1 MNDLGSPVCRAQLT
15 PKVFLVGL
23 LTSRIWV
30 RFSLD
35 RLSALNQGGKLLS
48 KYGTE
53 QVGISAEVALAD
65 LSGVKVDHLYRDRG
79 RPDLIM
85 HIRPTLASIISEFP
99 TPIEHVAEDQ
109 NPIDFL
115 LEGGESLSVK
125 TNMREAGKVAPQ
137 NIGQP
142 TSATF
147 WARLPQLIPEGVDIG
162 SLSYPESA
170 KIFKHVAQTRTTDL
184 LKEYW
189 KNLFDCDYLLYVFDV
204 LDRDDNLTDRPRAKV
219 FKKSQSPEWKTSK
232 FAFTQAL
239 SDWNESCTVKYE
251 SVSIGEFQIHN
262 NRNCFK
268 FRFNLGGL
276 IQVGLL

>member
-1 MNDLGSPVCRAQLT
+1 M
-15 PKVFLVGL
+15 
-23 LTSRIWV
+23 
-30 RFSLD
+30 
-35 RLSALNQGGKLLS
+35 LS

-65 LSGVKVDHLYRDRG
+65 LTRVRVEKAYRDRG
-79 RPDLIM
+79 RDELVR
-85 HIRPTLASIISEFP
+85 HIRPALASIVSEFP
-99 TPIEHVAEDQ
+99 TPVAHIAEDQ

-115 LEGGESLSVK
+115 LEGGGSLSVK

-147 WARLPQLIPEGVDIG
+147 WARLPHLIPVGVDIS
-162 SLSYPESA
+162 SLSYTESA
-170 KIFKHVAQTRTTDL
+170 KIFKQVAQSRTTDL
-184 LKEYW
+184 LREYW

-204 LDRDDNLTDRPRAKV
+204 LDRDDNLTDKPRVNV
-219 FKKSQSPEWKTSK
+219 FKKSQSPEWKTSRLT
-232 FAFTQAL
+232 FTRTL
-239 SDWNESCTVKYE
+239 DDWNESCTVKYE

-268 FRFNLGGL
+268 FRFHLEGL
-276 IQVGLL
+276 IQCGLL

>member
-1 MNDLGSPVCRAQLT
+1 
-15 PKVFLVGL
+15 
-23 LTSRIWV
+23 
-30 RFSLD
+30 
-35 RLSALNQGGKLLS
+35 LLS

-65 LSGVKVDHLYRDRG
+65 LTGVRVDQSYRDRG
-79 RPDLIM
+79 RDDLVL
-85 HIRPTLASIISEFP
+85 HIRPAIASIISEFP
-99 TPIEHVAEDQ
+99 TPIKHVAEDQ

-115 LEGGESLSVK
+115 LEGGGSMSVK
-125 TNMREAGKVAPQ
+125 TNMRELGKVAPQ

-142 TSATF
+142 TAATF
-147 WARLPQLIPEGVDIG
+147 WARLPHLIPKGVDIG

-170 KIFKHVAQTRTTDL
+170 KIFKQVAQSRTTDL

-204 LDRDDNLTDRPRAKV
+204 LDKEDNLTARPRVKV
-219 FKKSQSPEWKTSK
+219 FKKSRSPEWETSK
-232 FAFTQAL
+232 LSFTQDL
-239 SDWNESCTVKYE
+239 GDWNESCTVKYE

-276 IQVGLL
+276 IKGGLL